1 MFTLRHAAARAA
13 SIASRRAPLT
23 STTSIS
29 RQFSIAAPR
38 AFARTWVVRNTERP
52 LEPLE
57 ETTKPGVESGVTLE
71 SEEKLAKA
79 LETPAAEATE
89 AEAQP
94 AAEALESIQQ
104 SDPQVLEE
112 ISAKKAE
119 AQKIVEERQRSLFV
133 QNLSWDVTEELIHED
148 FGAFGEITNVFR
160 AGGRATWCIVT
171 FAKAADMQEASKQ
184 VNGTFWHGRRITAIP
199 RKVQEFTE
207 NAEKAPRRERV
218 KKDPTPYLYVGNM
231 PYDISDAELTE
242 IFDSVDDATGVRI
255 ATDAA
260 TGMPRGYA
268 HIDFRSVEA
277 AVAASK
283 VIDGRDVRGRKLV
296 VDFAAKR
303 EQKGRMQPPTNRER
317 NSNWSGRDGG
327 RQGGRQ
333 GGRDGGRDGGSRW

>member
-13 SIASRRAPLT
+13 AIASRRAPLT

-52 LEPLE
+52 IEPLE

-71 SEEKLAKA
+71 SEQKLAEA
-79 LETPAAEATE
+79 LENPAAGTTE

-104 SDPQVLEE
+104 TEAAEAELSESV
-112 ISAKKAE
+112 SAKKEE
-119 AQKIVEERQRSLFV
+119 AQRIVLERQRSLFV
-133 QNLSWDVTEELIHED
+133 QNLSWDVTEDLVRED

-171 FAKAADMQEASKQ
+171 YAKPEDMQEASKQ

-199 RKVQEFTE
+199 RQVQDFTKTSQ
-207 NAEKAPRRERV
+207 NAPRRERV
-218 KKDPTPYLYVGNM
+218 KKDPTPYLYIGNM

-242 IFDSVDDATGVRI
+242 LFDSVDDATGVRI

-268 HIDFRSVEA
+268 HVDFRSVEA
-277 AVAASK
+277 AVAAAK
-283 VIDGRDVRGRKLV
+283 AFEGKKIRDRTLV

-303 EQKGRMQPPTNRER
+303 EQRQQRQQPPANRDR
-317 NSNWSGRDGG
+317 NSDWSGRSGG
-327 RQGGRQ
+327 RGGKQ
-333 GGRDGGRDGGSRW
+333 W